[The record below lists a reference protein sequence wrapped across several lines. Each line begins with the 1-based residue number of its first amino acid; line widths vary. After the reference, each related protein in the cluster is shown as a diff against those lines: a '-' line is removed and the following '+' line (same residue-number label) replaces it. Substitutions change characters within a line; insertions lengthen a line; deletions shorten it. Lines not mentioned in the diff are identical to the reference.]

1 MEQNNY
7 KDSSLLGSRSS
18 WHVISEAIIV
28 GGMSLYLFKK
38 ISDLE
43 LTVKE
48 LKEQITA
55 QNNQIRYLFGSKLST
70 PPQVSSIS
78 SNSSS
83 FDSFQRGTPLRIPSL
98 SDKKTISPP
107 PSLPEETGSVS
118 QNDSADRV
126 FAGRGGIECENGV
139 CVLKPKIQKNNNS
152 LEKKVVISKIS
163 KQLEFDRENIDFD
176 QTSNVNTFTNFSPNP
191 VIKSVTPKPSISL
204 SETSGISEEHQSE
217 LEKILND
224 IDDE

>member
-7 KDSSLLGSRSS
+7 KDGSLLGSGSS

-28 GGMSLYLFKK
+28 GGISVYLFKK

-55 QNNQIRYLFGSKLST
+55 QNNQIRYLFGSNLST
-70 PPQVSSIS
+70 PQVSSIS

-98 SDKKTISPP
+98 SDKNAVSPP
-107 PSLPEETGSVS
+107 SAS
-118 QNDSADRV
+118 QNDSVDRG
-126 FAGRGGIECENGV
+126 FRGGIGPYPRAECENGV
-139 CVLKPKIQKNNNS
+139 CVLKVKNQKNDN

-163 KQLEFDRENIDFD
+163 KQVEFDGENIDFD

-204 SETSGISEEHQSE
+204 SETSAISEEHQSE